1 MESSKI
7 QRIAEIK
14 AIFEVCDSN
23 KDGLLDR
30 SDFNE
35 FVKQIEQR
43 DEARNIPH
51 MSYGAQDKNQS
62 AWNLFNDKNPVSNKV
77 SLDDFLSVEAQ
88 LEVEAVRLEKTRL
101 AAEIAQRL
109 KI

>member
-14 AIFEVCDSN
+14 AIFEACDSN

-35 FVKQIEQR
+35 FV
-43 DEARNIPH
+43 
-51 MSYGAQDKNQS
+51 
-62 AWNLFNDKNPVSNKV
+62 
-77 SLDDFLSVEAQ
+77 
-88 LEVEAVRLEKTRL
+88 
-101 AAEIAQRL
+101 
-109 KI
+109 

>member
-1 MESSKI
+1 
-7 QRIAEIK
+7 
-14 AIFEVCDSN
+14 
-23 KDGLLDR
+23 
-30 SDFNE
+30 
-35 FVKQIEQR
+35 
-43 DEARNIPH
+43 

-101 AAEIAQRL
+101 AAETA
-109 KI
+109 